1 MGFESQQTVVF
12 NRILL
17 NFLKEIRHR
26 DDSVR
31 QSLKEHYKVFD
42 KSSNEYIDFLRSQI
56 TEDVWSALQTKE
68 DIFDAESVLE
78 LQIFRTVTVRDIVHK
93 IVRENDA
100 DRRTVKFYLYL
111 LITILYFDRAELALT
126 DNDRALLLSKTL
138 RLLNGEEAELDEVL
152 DDTLAN
158 ILERVRALRDSSTSS
173 APSSQ
178 GELPFDMSF
187 LENTK
192 IGALARE
199 ISQNVDVSKL
209 NPEDLMR
216 PETLLTGGGD
226 GVLGDLIQSVG
237 DTIQSK
243 LDKGEIDQ
251 EQLMQEAMSM
261 LGSLDKSG
269 HGGMMAGIFAMMKDG
284 MPPMPPNDT
293 STRDR
298 LRKKLANK
306 KKPSL

>member
-56 TEDVWSALQTKE
+56 TEDVWFALQTKE

-138 RLLNGEEAELDEVL
+138 RLLNGEEA
-152 DDTLAN
+152 
-158 ILERVRALRDSSTSS
+158 
-173 APSSQ
+173 
-178 GELPFDMSF
+178 
-187 LENTK
+187 
-192 IGALARE
+192 
-199 ISQNVDVSKL
+199 
-209 NPEDLMR
+209 
-216 PETLLTGGGD
+216 
-226 GVLGDLIQSVG
+226 
-237 DTIQSK
+237 
-243 LDKGEIDQ
+243 
-251 EQLMQEAMSM
+251 
-261 LGSLDKSG
+261 
-269 HGGMMAGIFAMMKDG
+269 
-284 MPPMPPNDT
+284 
-293 STRDR
+293 
-298 LRKKLANK
+298 
-306 KKPSL
+306 

>member
-178 GELPFDMSF
+178 ARDLSERGRVQAEPRGFDAS
-187 LENTK
+187 
-192 IGALARE
+192 G
-199 ISQNVDVSKL
+199 DVAHRWRGRRTRRS
-209 NPEDLMR
+209 D
-216 PETLLTGGGD
+216 
-226 GVLGDLIQSVG
+226 SVG
-237 DTIQSK
+237 R
-243 LDKGEIDQ
+243 
-251 EQLMQEAMSM
+251 
-261 LGSLDKSG
+261 G
-269 HGGMMAGIFAMMKDG
+269 HHPK
-284 MPPMPPNDT
+284 
-293 STRDR
+293 
-298 LRKKLANK
+298 
-306 KKPSL
+306 